1 MKSDKAISTKWV
13 IIVTLITF
21 AVAFYTQVIWAVVAS
36 NSHSQ
41 EEAVYA
47 FSSHFPSF
55 LNNIALVTYTTLIS
69 CIIAVVFTSI
79 WIGRT
84 KYKVLPIVIL
94 VLSSIIT
101 LLTVFQL
108 M

>member
-1 MKSDKAISTKWV
+1 MKSEKAISTKWPT
-13 IIVTLITF
+13 IVTLIAF
-21 AVAFYTQVIWAVVAS
+21 AVVFYTQVIWAIVAS

-47 FSSHFPSF
+47 FLSHFPSF
-55 LNNIALVTYTTLIS
+55 LNNVALVTYTTLIS

-79 WIGRT
+79 WMRRT
-84 KYKVLPIVIL
+84 KYKALPIVIL
-94 VLSSIIT
+94 VLSSLIT